1 MNRKLKPI
9 KSEQQIK
16 NKQIGFL
23 LEDIE
28 KYIENIK
35 K

>member
-1 MNRKLKPI
+1 MNRKLKPT
-9 KSEQQIK
+9 KSAQQIK
-16 NKQIGFL
+16 KEQIGFL

-28 KYIENIK
+28 KDIAEYK